1 MSNVTELPDVHSI
14 PVGRFLTTSG
24 WKALSSGCLF
34 DNHTAMVQTDAE
46 GCGRLLLAVDTE
58 DDPMLSGF
66 EPFAAVWEYAAL
78 SSYGRLLYQPPRS
91 ISPDEV
97 TTGEVP
103 TTELNRRVTAA
114 FHCYQART
122 PPVPISAAP
131 APKTGIL
138 GVPPGLKERLYQFE
152 EGIAGQPQAQR
163 GFTIAAV
170 HELAA
175 VLYEKSSGVSATVDS
190 HGMLTLSAAFPEDK
204 RLYVEIEPSGQAGAA
219 VTKERRYA
227 RDIPIQT
234 ASELTREVIDDSL
247 GSL

>member
-1 MSNVTELPDVHSI
+1 
-14 PVGRFLTTSG
+14 
-24 WKALSSGCLF
+24 
-34 DNHTAMVQTDAE
+34 
-46 GCGRLLLAVDTE
+46 
-58 DDPMLSGF
+58 MLSGF

-78 SSYGRLLYQPPRS
+78 SGYGRLSYQPPRS

-122 PPVPISAAP
+122 PPVPISVAP

-138 GVPPGLKERLYQFE
+138 RVPPGLEERLCQFE
-152 EGIAGQPQAQR
+152 EGIAGQPQAQH

-175 VLYEKSSGVSATVDS
+175 VLYEKSTCCGIITLLNCPLSIQFLLGDVSPLLVGRLCRVVAYLIFTQQWFRLTQKAADGFCSPLTQRMTQCCRALNLLQQSGSTLHCRVMADCRTSPREASALMKS
-190 HGMLTLSAAFPEDK
+190 QRAK
-204 RLYVEIEPSGQAGAA
+204 C
-219 VTKERRYA
+219 RR
-227 RDIPIQT
+227 R
-234 ASELTREVIDDSL
+234 S
-247 GSL
+247 